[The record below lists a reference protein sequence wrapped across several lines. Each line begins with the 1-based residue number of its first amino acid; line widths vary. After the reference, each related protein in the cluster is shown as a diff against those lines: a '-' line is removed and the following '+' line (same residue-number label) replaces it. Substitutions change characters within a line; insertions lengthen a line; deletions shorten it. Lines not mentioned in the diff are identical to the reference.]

1 MKQVHKVKYTSYSHD
16 SNWNSFQHQLSAL
29 LYYKHLSE
37 QQPVYHIS
45 LLKFWPQDIVFLKE
59 NLAESQLQLR
69 EFSKVYSRLMGQIII
84 TLEMEHQELKKER
97 HHQLKQ
103 LSKTDTV
110 TIVEKLKKENNKL
123 NRAVPCVPDTISKVK
138 IELDLNATINTK

>member
-16 SNWNSFQHQLSAL
+16 SNWNSFQHQLPAL

-37 QQPVYHIS
+37 QQPAYHIS

-84 TLEMEHQELKKER
+84 TLEMEHQ
-97 HHQLKQ
+97 
-103 LSKTDTV
+103 D
-110 TIVEKLKKENNKL
+110 
-123 NRAVPCVPDTISKVK
+123 
-138 IELDLNATINTK
+138 

>member
-1 MKQVHKVKYTSYSHD
+1 MILIGIAFNISCLHFFIISIFQ
-16 SNWNSFQHQLSAL
+16 SNNQSN
-29 LYYKHLSE
+29 
-37 QQPVYHIS
+37 HIS

-110 TIVEKLKKENNKL
+110 TIGEKLKKENNKL